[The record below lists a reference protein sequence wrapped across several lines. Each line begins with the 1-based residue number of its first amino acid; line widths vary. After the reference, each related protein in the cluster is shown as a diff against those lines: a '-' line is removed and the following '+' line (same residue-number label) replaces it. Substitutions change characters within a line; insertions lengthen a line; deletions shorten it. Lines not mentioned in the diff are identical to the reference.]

1 MTMAHVVI
9 REAEFFR
16 SEQESTRTGWKMPAN
31 ELGSNFQALERMLQV
46 TVADG
51 GSSNDQRTVRNRFGH
66 GLVFFGGRQ
75 HGCGADGRTSIAKG
89 HVVWIYHP
97 QMLKSEVA
105 HGSSGRADV
114 ERIARVHQDDAQM
127 IEFGWY
133 RQAVCILRQLR
144 GRGLRLT

>member
-1 MTMAHVVI
+1 
-9 REAEFFR
+9 
-16 SEQESTRTGWKMPAN
+16 
-31 ELGSNFQALERMLQV
+31 
-46 TVADG
+46 
-51 GSSNDQRTVRNRFGH
+51 
-66 GLVFFGGRQ
+66 
-75 HGCGADGRTSIAKG
+75 
-89 HVVWIYHP
+89 
-97 QMLKSEVA
+97 MLKSEVA

>member
-1 MTMAHVVI
+1 
-9 REAEFFR
+9 
-16 SEQESTRTGWKMPAN
+16 MPAN